1 MPDLAGSSAGGDDR
15 SLAGPLRRRSARVD
29 AAAARRPNDPVVPRT
44 RLTGGRSARVLYG
57 RPHGRQMVH
66 RDTETRSHSPQRQ
79 RSPRILRRADAGVYG
94 GRIDGVGPGHG
105 AGTPPADRTEPAITT
120 VSALRRG
127 SDVAARGICPSAA
140 RTGAAAGRR
149 RGAPAVGGERVRA
162 DVDAAFGADVV
173 DEGRRIWRQVLALRD
188 NDDDLLLSLADRW
201 CRLLPAQDPHDVDGR
216 GDGGGDGAVVLDPS
230 GEPASTWSFV
240 TTSHPSWST
249 VVPCKSARPFAIAV
263 KSCRSAFTVCADGF
277 AVLRCTRNSSN
288 REASRSSSMAPIL
301 PGAATFTA
309 LPPGVDR
316 PCRAAW
322 NLRLLE
328 AAAPRWTPPTCAACG
343 C

>member
-1 MPDLAGSSAGGDDR
+1 M
-15 SLAGPLRRRSARVD
+15 
-29 AAAARRPNDPVVPRT
+29 AAASTAWALDTARAHR
-44 RLTGGRSARVLYG
+44 RLIG
-57 RPHGRQMVH
+57 
-66 RDTETRSHSPQRQ
+66 
-79 RSPRILRRADAGVYG
+79 RSPRSRLFLRSAAAVTLPHEGSARALLERVLPQVDAGVLP
-94 GRIDGVGPGHG
+94 RWV
-105 AGTPPADRTEPAITT
+105 
-120 VSALRRG
+120 
-127 SDVAARGICPSAA
+127 
-140 RTGAAAGRR
+140 
-149 RGAPAVGGERVRA
+149 GERVRA